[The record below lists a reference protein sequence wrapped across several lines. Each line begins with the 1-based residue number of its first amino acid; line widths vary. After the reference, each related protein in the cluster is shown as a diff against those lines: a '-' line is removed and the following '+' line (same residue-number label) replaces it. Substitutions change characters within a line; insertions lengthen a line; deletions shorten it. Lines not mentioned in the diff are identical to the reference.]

1 MRKNIAAFFLTALLF
16 FAFVFST
23 DARTNIANRFDQTNT
38 TKLKIVKKP
47 IPRAGKCSQSS
58 GLAVVRVTFDK
69 SGVIS
74 SAEIFKSSGCDNFDK
89 NALKSARAIEFE
101 PQVEN
106 GEAVTVSKQV
116 EYKYIRF

>member
-1 MRKNIAAFFLTALLF
+1 MKKNIAAFFLIVLLPFIFTA
-16 FAFVFST
+16 FAG
-23 DARTNIANRFDQTNT
+23 ARTNVANGFEQTNT

-47 IPRAGKCSQSS
+47 IPRAGRCSQSS

-69 SGVIS
+69 SGIIS
-74 SAEIFKSSGCDNFDK
+74 GAEIFISSVCDNFDN
-89 NALKSARAIEFE
+89 NALKAARAIEFE

-116 EYKYIRF
+116 EYKYVRF

>member
-1 MRKNIAAFFLTALLF
+1 MRKNIAAFFLIVFLSFTFTA
-16 FAFVFST
+16 FA
-23 DARTNIANRFDQTNT
+23 DARTNIANGFGQTNT

-47 IPRAGKCSQSS
+47 IPRAGRCSQSS
-58 GLAVVRVTFDK
+58 GLAIVRVTFDK

-74 SAEIFKSSGCDNFDK
+74 GAEIFKSSGCDNFDK

-116 EYKYIRF
+116 EYKYVRF